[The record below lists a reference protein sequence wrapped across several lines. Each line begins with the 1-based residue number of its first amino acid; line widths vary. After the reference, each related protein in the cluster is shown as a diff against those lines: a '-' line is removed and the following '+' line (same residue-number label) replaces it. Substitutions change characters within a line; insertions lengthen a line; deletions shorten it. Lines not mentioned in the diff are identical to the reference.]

1 MTIAKPRR
9 KIAIVGAGT
18 SGPMMAVFLA
28 RRGYEVDL
36 YECRPDIRLAGNNAG
51 RSINITLAQR
61 GLRALEEVGLPQSEL
76 MRLAVPL
83 KGRMIHTEKL
93 RLKFQPY
100 GQNESEVIYSVL
112 RNDVNILLLNLAEKQ
127 PGVKIHFQHR
137 CLGVDKRTGAGL
149 FRDEKTGVEFEV
161 APEMLIGADGTFST
175 VRHHMQ
181 KGLRATYTQSFLEA
195 GYRELRIP
203 AGPAGSYVMDHSV
216 LHVWPRG
223 DCLLLAMANVDGT
236 FTCTCVL
243 PFEGEV
249 SFAALKSA
257 ADVAQFFKTNFT
269 DAVPLMPNLVE
280 DFLSAAPADFI
291 TTSISHWYYE
301 DKFVLLGDA
310 CHTVTPFYG
319 QGMNAAFEDCSVLN
333 QCIEEYGGDWKSV
346 FCEYQKR
353 RKRHADALAELSIRN
368 YYELS
373 DKVRLPRVVLQKKI
387 DFVLHRLFPSRWI
400 PLYTMISHST
410 MPYADAVERARRQQQ
425 ILKLLGIEAILSL
438 LALCARCWI
447 RWRAKPVA
455 IREEQK
461 TLEPAVKIQDHA
473 NYPTQERAKVAKEGN
488 Y

>member
-36 YECRPDIRLAGNNAG
+36 YECRPDIRLEGNDAG
-51 RSINITLAQR
+51 RSINITLAKR
-61 GLRALEEVGLPQSEL
+61 GLQVLEEVGLPQSEL
-76 MRLAVPL
+76 MRMAIPL
-83 KGRMIHTEKL
+83 KGRMIHTERL
-93 RLKFQPY
+93 RRKFQPY
-100 GQNESEVIYSVL
+100 GQNESEVIYSVM
-112 RNDVNILLLNLAEKQ
+112 RNDVNILLLNLAEKE
-127 PGVKIHFQHR
+127 PGVKIFFQHR
-137 CLGVDKRTGAGL
+137 CLGVDKRTGSGL
-149 FRDEKTGVEFEV
+149 FRDENTGAEFQVE
-161 APEMLIGADGTFST
+161 PEILIGADGTFST
-175 VRHHMQ
+175 VRQHMQ
-181 KGLRATYTQSFLEA
+181 KGMRATFTQSFLEA

-203 AGPAGSYVMDHSV
+203 AGADGSYVMDHNV

-223 DCLLLAMANVDGT
+223 DCLLLAMANVDGS

-249 SFAALKSA
+249 SFAELKSA
-257 ADVAQFFKTNFT
+257 GDVSALFKTYFT

-280 DFLSAAPADFI
+280 DFLSAAPAEFI

-333 QCIEEYGGDWKSV
+333 QCIAEYGGDWKKV
-346 FCEYQKR
+346 FHEYQRR

-373 DKVRLPRVVLQKKI
+373 DKVRLPRVALQKKI
-387 DFVLHRLFPSRWI
+387 DFILHRLFPTRWI

-410 MPYADAVERARRQQQ
+410 MPYADAVERARRQQR
-425 ILKLLGIEAILSL
+425 ILKLLGIEAVLSL
-438 LALCARCWI
+438 LALCARWWL
-447 RWRAKPVA
+447 RWRAKPLA
-455 IREEQK
+455 ERYHQE
-461 TLEPAVKIQDHA
+461 TAEPTTMVQDPA
-473 NYPTQERAKVAKEGN
+473 NYPVKQRAKVAKEGN